1 MSELPYLLTAT
12 PSEHPRGA
20 ASLLRIDPMPTP
32 LIVKSAGKP
41 LNIAGIVNRGLEK
54 NKDGNPS
61 VKAAR
66 GIGGT
71 ASRVML
77 RNLADQANSI
87 DPNAVVGAQGE
98 NNPTAARLLD
108 DLEKRAEAG
117 EAGALATP
125 IPPESLEMLNNL
137 NGRVEERGGQAGE

>member
-20 ASLLRIDPMPTP
+20 ASLLRIDPMSTP

-66 GIGGT
+66 GIGKT
-71 ASRVML
+71 ASRAMF
-77 RNLADQANSI
+77 RDLADRMNLKVPDTI
-87 DPNAVVGAQGE
+87 IGDQGE
-98 NNPTAARLLD
+98 NNPTATKMLD
-108 DLEKRAEAG
+108 DLEKRVKAG
-117 EAGALATP
+117 EAGALAAP
-125 IPPESLEMLNNL
+125 IPSESLEIINNL
-137 NGRVEERGGQAGE
+137 NRSAE